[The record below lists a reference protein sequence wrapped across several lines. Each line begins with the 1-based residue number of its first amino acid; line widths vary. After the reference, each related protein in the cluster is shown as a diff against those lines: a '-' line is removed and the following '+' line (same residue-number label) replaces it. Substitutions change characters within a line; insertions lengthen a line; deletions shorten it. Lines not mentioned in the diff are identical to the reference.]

1 MNSVKKYLGAIC
13 TIGSIVMA
21 LNADD
26 IITRELFASLAILL
40 GANTYH
46 LVMKTKTETLHL

>member
-1 MNSVKKYLGAIC
+1 MNNFKKYLGALC
-13 TIGSIVMA
+13 TFACIAMA
-21 LNADD
+21 FTADEL
-26 IITRELFASLAILL
+26 ITRELFVSLSILL